1 MKINIDYSRDN
12 LLTTAGKMILKDRY
26 MLPTEASP
34 QDSFARASMA
44 FADNEAHAQRLYDY
58 SSKLWFMFAT
68 PILSN
73 GALRVGYLYLVS

>member
-1 MKINIDYSRDN
+1 MQSSTLYKQHNLKGETMKINIDYSRDN

-44 FADNEAHAQRLYDY
+44 FADN
-58 SSKLWFMFAT
+58 
-68 PILSN
+68 
-73 GALRVGYLYLVS
+73 

>member
-58 SSKLWFMFAT
+58 SSKVMVYVCYPYTF
-68 PILSN
+68 
-73 GALRVGYLYLVS
+73 